1 MILKILAI
9 ESSNQTMSVATMEDG
24 IVVAEYTR
32 NGNLQH
38 STHLMPAIE
47 HVMLNSGWKN
57 HDLEKIV
64 VSKGPGSYTGIRIGA
79 TIAKTLAWTLNIPLV
94 SISSL
99 QLLAANV
106 TFFDGY
112 IVPIIDARRKN
123 VYAAVYQMLEG
134 TLTEVIPEA
143 HIASE
148 AFFEQIA
155 KESGPFLFVG
165 QDIPLY
171 QDDIN
176 DLFGDRAQFASPKDW
191 LPRAGSLAAL
201 GEESPAVDVHLFTPE
216 YLKKSEAEENW
227 QQAHGSEGE
236 GDYVERID

>member
-1 MILKILAI
+1 MKILAI

-47 HVMLNSGWKN
+47 QVMISSGWKN
-57 HDLEKIV
+57 NELEKIV
-64 VSKGPGSYTGIRIGA
+64 VAKGPGSYTGIRIGA
-79 TIAKTLAWTLNIPLV
+79 SIAKTLAWTLKIPLV
-94 SISSL
+94 PVSSL
-99 QLLAANV
+99 KVMAANA
-106 TFFDGY
+106 TLFNGF

-123 VYAAVYQMLEG
+123 LYASVYHMQDGVM
-134 TLTEVIPEA
+134 TEVIPEA

-148 AFFEQIA
+148 TFFEQLA
-155 KESGPFLFVG
+155 EEKGPFLFVG
-165 QDIPLY
+165 QDMRLY
-171 QDDIN
+171 KNTIN
-176 DLFGDRAQFASPKDW
+176 DLFGDRAQFASAKDW

-201 GEESPAVDVHLFTPE
+201 GEESPEVDVHLFTPE

-227 QQAHGSEGE
+227 QQAHGSEGKGE
-236 GDYVERID
+236 YVERID